1 MTTPQEPEGAT
12 TTADIVERWLRLVA
26 ADAELSPYLIGVDLD
41 GFAAH
46 LTASLARGLDGEAT
60 QWRGLGLSEAQH
72 RRIVDYLPD
81 DQAAEVS
88 A

>member
-1 MTTPQEPEGAT
+1 MSSPQNPEGA
-12 TTADIVERWLRLVA
+12 IVARWLRLVV

-41 GFAAH
+41 RFAAH
-46 LTASLARGLDGEAT
+46 FTASLAHGLDGEAI
-60 QWRGLGLSEAQH
+60 QLRGLGLSEAQH
-72 RRIVDYLPD
+72 RRIVNYLPD